1 MPAHRP
7 PPRHGVPASFLHLP
21 ARSPHSLLI
30 DHLAERF
37 PAIARTDW
45 AQRMAAG
52 AVLGD
57 NGVPLPADAPFA
69 SRARIWY
76 YRCPVDEAPIP
87 FVEKVLFQDAYLV
100 VADKPHFL
108 PVTPGGRYARET
120 LLARLQVRLGLPD
133 LAPLHR
139 LDRETAGLVLFAV
152 QPATRNAYAAL
163 FRQHA
168 MHKVYEAIAWR
179 NPALEGPFVL
189 QRSSRLAEHPND
201 FFRMAEVAGQAANSH
216 TVVEHMQDLPNQR
229 VRLRLT
235 PHTGQRHQLR
245 VHLCSL
251 GMPIVGDRLYPQAL
265 HAAHAPDDYQQ
276 PLQLLA
282 QHMAFVDP
290 ITGQPRSF
298 ASQMALAHGP
308 ASSIGPVF

>member
-1 MPAHRP
+1 MPTRRP
-7 PPRHGVPASFLHLP
+7 PLRHGVPASFLHLP
-21 ARSPHSLLI
+21 ERSPHRLLI

-37 PAIARTDW
+37 PAIARADW

-52 AVLGD
+52 AVLAEHGT
-57 NGVPLPADAPFA
+57 PLPADAPFA
-69 SRARIWY
+69 GRTRIWY
-76 YRCPVDEAPIP
+76 YRCPVDEPTIACA
-87 FVEKVLFQDAYLV
+87 ETVLFQDAYLV

-120 LLARLQVRLGLPD
+120 LLARLQMRLNLPD

-152 QPATRNAYAAL
+152 QPATRNAYTAL

-179 NPALEGPFVL
+179 NPALEGSFVL
-189 QRSSRLAEHPND
+189 QRSSRLAEHPTD
-201 FFRMAEVAGQAANSH
+201 FFRMAEVLGQTANSH
-216 TVVEHMQDLPNQR
+216 TVVEHVQDLPKQR

-245 VHLCSL
+245 VHLCNL
-251 GMPIVGDRLYPQAL
+251 GMPIVGDRLYPQTL
-265 HAAHAPDDYQQ
+265 HPAHAPDDDQH

-282 QHMAFVDP
+282 QRLAFVDP
-290 ITGQPRSF
+290 ITGQLRVF
-298 ASQMALAHGP
+298 VSQRVLADG
-308 ASSIGPVF
+308 AA